1 MAKLQAYLSYWH
13 KNAQGKTIKYRRY
26 KSRSFVGNLLK
37 FIKYFIGNVTVTTI
51 TIGYTMYK
59 ATPLAGHAPKRLD
72 GTVFTSVRTGSN
84 ILGTAGTNVTNNGIV
99 VGTGTTPVSL
109 ADFRLASLTTALR
122 YESMPFSNIS
132 PIDMSDPDVWK
143 FTITRNFS
151 NTGTTPVTITE
162 IGYIIDHKNAY
173 RFLMARDILPEPI
186 IVSPNETIVIQYL
199 VRFVKT

>member
-37 FIKYFIGNVTVTTI
+37 FIKYFIGNVTVTTS

-122 YESMPFSNIS
+122 YEAMPFGNIS
-132 PIDMSDPDVWK
+132 PIDMSDPNVWK

-151 NTGTTPVTITE
+151 NTGTTPVTINE
-162 IGYIIDHKNAY
+162 IGYIITHLGF
-173 RFLMARDILPEPI
+173 RILIARDVLTEPI
-186 IVSPNETIVIQYL
+186 TVSPNETIVIQYL